1 MKKRLHSLI
10 SFFIV
15 TIVAV
20 LVFGVAGTIVWINVA
35 NSHSNY
41 RVIKNQ
47 VVDHHLYEQFQ
58 QKVQAAGLSPA
69 HQEQQP
75 EDPDQTQAETVPVA
89 SPSSAKA
96 HALTCQE
103 IGKRDGS
110 TLYAYLESS
119 GRSKSFTTRQF
130 LAEKYDIAD
139 YKGSSVQNQQLLKA
153 LVADDLQTAKC
164 VQ

>member
-1 MKKRLHSLI
+1 MNRLI

-20 LVFGVAGTIVWINVA
+20 AVFGVAGTIVWINIA

-41 RVIKNQ
+41 SFIKHE
-47 VVDHHLYEQFQ
+47 VADHHLYEQFQ
-58 QKVQAAGLSPA
+58 QRVQAASPNS
-69 HQEQQP
+69 P
-75 EDPDQTQAETVPVA
+75 EPETVTPA
-89 SPSSAKA
+89 PSEADSQSGTSRSKA
-96 HALTCQE
+96 HALVCQE
-103 IGKRDGS
+103 LGQRDSS

-130 LAEKYDIAD
+130 LAEKYGING
-139 YKGSSVQNQQLLKA
+139 YKGNSVQNQELLKA
-153 LVADDLQTAKC
+153 LKADDLQTAQC